1 MRLMFESIQV
11 VEKTADHVAVLIPP
25 FHSFAYALLLSAAL
39 ALVLAVSLKGAPSAA
54 RLVMGGLCLVLLVA
68 AFYMNTSSTLVV
80 LSRQQHAFL
89 IERRAFGFEMSR
101 VSYPL
106 DNVAGFG
113 LYSARGYRGNG
124 LSHDISVQL
133 KSGRQFGVAG
143 RTTNQAGYET
153 AVDALNDFLGQ

>member
-1 MRLMFESIQV
+1 MFESVQV

-39 ALVLAVSLKGAPSAA
+39 VLVLAMSLKGTPAA
-54 RLVMGGLCLVLLVA
+54 RLVVGGACLVLLVA
-68 AFYMNTSSTLVV
+68 TFYMNTSSTLVV
-80 LSRQQHAFL
+80 LSRQQHAFV
-89 IERRAFGFEMSR
+89 IKRRAFGFEMSR

-133 KSGRQFGVAG
+133 
-143 RTTNQAGYET
+143 
-153 AVDALNDFLGQ
+153 

>member
-1 MRLMFESIQV
+1 MCLMFESVQV

-25 FHSFAYALLLSAAL
+25 FHSFAYALFLSAAL
-39 ALVLAVSLKGAPSAA
+39 ALVLAVSLKGAPPAA
-54 RLVMGGLCLVLLVA
+54 RLVMGGGCLVLLVA

-80 LSRQQHAFL
+80 LFRQQHTLL
-89 IERRAFGFEMSR
+89 IERRAFGLEMSR

-106 DNVAGFG
+106 DNVAVFG

-153 AVDALNDFLGQ
+153 AVDALNDFLAQ